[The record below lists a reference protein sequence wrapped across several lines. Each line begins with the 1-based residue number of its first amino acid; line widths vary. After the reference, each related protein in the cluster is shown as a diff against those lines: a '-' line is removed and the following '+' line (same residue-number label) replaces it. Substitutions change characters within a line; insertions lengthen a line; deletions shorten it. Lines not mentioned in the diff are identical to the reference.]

1 MNDVVYITG
10 HKNPDSDS
18 ICAAIAYAEFKNKNS
33 DKEYIP
39 VRLGELN
46 RETSFILSYFGIESP
61 KFIDNVKLQ
70 VNDLNIDRITPV
82 SSEVTLK
89 MAWNIMKVNDVKS
102 LPVVDKDENLSGM
115 LSVSNLTESYMNIWD
130 NMILG
135 KSKVT
140 TDNLVDTLTGE
151 TIHVDA
157 NRRHFYGKIT
167 ALSANPEV
175 LKKSLEE
182 GDIVITGEQKDFFD
196 IAIKKDR
203 KSVV

>member
-89 MAWNIMKVNDVKS
+89 MAWTK
-102 LPVVDKDENLSGM
+102 
-115 LSVSNLTESYMNIWD
+115 T
-130 NMILG
+130 
-135 KSKVT
+135 
-140 TDNLVDTLTGE
+140 
-151 TIHVDA
+151 
-157 NRRHFYGKIT
+157 KI
-167 ALSANPEV
+167 
-175 LKKSLEE
+175 
-182 GDIVITGEQKDFFD
+182 
-196 IAIKKDR
+196 
-203 KSVV
+203 